1 LNKQLDRWLVMFSL
15 VFAGGSIYTL
25 PYLYQT
31 YSGPML
37 EILELSQTQLGLLST
52 AFGIFAVTCY
62 FPGGWLADRI
72 SARALLT
79 ISLGGTGGLGLAF
92 ATFPPLPLLLAIQAL
107 WGITSILTF
116 WGALI
121 KATRAWGGPDEQGR
135 AFGILE
141 GGRGIV
147 EFVLAASTV
156 LLFGALGGGVAGLR
170 GAVLVYAG
178 AALLG
183 ALAVWMLVPPMQP
196 QPIRVVA
203 GGGGNLAKVLRMPI
217 VWLLALI
224 ILIAYTSS
232 LGGHRITQYAQD
244 AFGMEADQAAWLS
257 TLRQGLRPV
266 GAIGAGFLAERVGTR
281 RAMSVGFGVLAL
293 GFAALAWIPAKAAT
307 VWLLWT
313 DVVVIALAVFAL
325 RGVYFALLEEGGV
338 PLALTGTAAGVV
350 SVIGFT
356 GDVFFPPLTGWLVDS
371 YGFEIGYQL
380 TWRALAV
387 ACVLGLVVTRA
398 LRRYLPAARGARG

>member
-1 LNKQLDRWLVMFSL
+1 LNKQLERWLVMFAL

-25 PYLYQT
+25 PYLYKT

-37 EILELSQTQLGLLST
+37 EVLGLSQTQLGLLST
-52 AFGIFAVTCY
+52 AFGIFAVVCY
-62 FPGGWLADRI
+62 FPGGWLADRL

-79 ISLGGTGGLGLAF
+79 ISLLGTGGLGLAF
-92 ATFPPLPLLLAIQAL
+92 AAFPPLPFLLAIQAL

-121 KATRAWGGPDEQGR
+121 KATRAWGGAQEQGR

-141 GGRGIV
+141 GGRGVV
-147 EFVLAASTV
+147 EFVLAACTV

-178 AALLG
+178 AALIG
-183 ALAVWMLVPPMQP
+183 GLAVWMLVPPLQP
-196 QPIRVVA
+196 QPIRAQA
-203 GGGGNLAKVLRMPI
+203 GGRGNLAKVLRLPI

-232 LGGHRITQYAQD
+232 LGGFRITQYAVD
-244 AFGMEADQAAWLS
+244 AFGMEAEQAAWLS
-257 TLRQGLRPV
+257 TIRQGLRPI
-266 GAIGAGFLAERVGTR
+266 GAIAAGFLAERVGTR
-281 RAMSVGFGVLAL
+281 RAVSVGFGVLAVSY
-293 GFAALAWIPAKAAT
+293 AALAWIPASEAML
-307 VWLLWT
+307 WLLWT
-313 DVVVIALAVFAL
+313 DIVVIALAMFAL

-356 GDVFFPPLTGWLVDS
+356 GDAFFPPLAGWLVDT
-371 YGFEIGYQL
+371 YGIDTGYQI

-387 ACVLGLVVTRA
+387 ACVIGMIVTRA
-398 LRRYLPAARGARG
+398 LRRYLPSEPA